1 MMEESLVTQ
10 VTRYLKSQRR
20 RKIGYQIL
28 TCMASVVVF
37 CTVYALI
44 LPAIT
49 ISNELTCALE
59 QHEHNENCYTMA
71 PAAAQPE
78 LICDTTELPGLVLH
92 THNQFCYDNDDH
104 LICTL
109 TEREAHTHGRSC
121 YQEHLNLI
129 CNEVQ
134 VMGHAH
140 TSACYAKERGELVC
154 TEEEGAGAH
163 THTDGCLSVTEKEVL
178 SCGKTEEPAHTHD
191 ESCYTTRTKETL
203 VCGEREESAHTHG
216 SSCYTTTTS
225 RTLVCTESEGPDE
238 VDEEGNVI
246 SSGHSHSAGCY
257 ETEEETSLTC
267 TQEETA
273 GHSHSAGCYE
283 TEEETVLSCTLREST
298 GHSHDESCYKTE
310 TETTVLCGQEEGA
323 GHVHGDSCYEWTE
336 RLTCTEEES
345 PAGHIHGDECYE
357 TETVLACRQMEM
369 EEHVHGEGCY
379 NEEGE
384 LTCTRREISSHQ
396 HTADC
401 VFIPESTGEEV
412 LTLTCGLEEHIHNE
426 TCYVD
431 IVPPEDQ
438 EFFCGFPAHTHTEEC
453 YFEDGVTL
461 RCTVPEHIHTEECR
475 EPPMPEEPKY
485 TGAEGV
491 ELDNEFT
498 YEDDAFLVT
507 FHITGY
513 APLLYDEE
521 PIVMEDNSFYSA
533 GPLSEEPAGPV
544 GGTETAGEAEPA
556 PEAVPDPVEEPEA
569 SDEAAE
575 YEDGGADDS
584 FGGFAGDEGFTF
596 AGDPTEGAVPLNPE
610 DVTFTVE
617 TLSEDSREYRRMA
630 SHAEEYNDNAELPML
645 EVLTFSAEIDG
656 QELDLSG
663 CTVEVEITLSELL
676 VEYLNSYSESQA
688 MAIPEDGV
696 FDEGVESAGESGGD
710 SEDSGFLLMTYSVE
724 RGSDEVNEIGAVNTA
739 EESRVSGRMG
749 ANDENKVV
757 IALLPRIY
765 PNYSIEFYANLD
777 RPAVGGKPEG
787 ASVKMMF
794 IDTSTAGNGGA
805 GPVMPQNGVAPATTN
820 MWIDA
825 DGNVLFNEELTE
837 IYKTKEKLIFNPLV
851 ETTEEQL
858 TVQRLNALRENPH
871 YKVTELWV
879 LQPDGDPENAE
890 DWEVYPEDRLDALR
904 FTNNPKAADA
914 NENIIL
920 IQQEGEK
927 HTILRLIYEP
937 TSHTKDYAAVFY
949 DYDVTGGVQSGNTVE
964 VYRQGINSEAN
975 YAENKSAKLG
985 FGNGEGVLG
994 TGLGAESWGGNTFNK
1009 ANSSNANACTF
1020 GLVEGIGAGDTL
1032 IFNSKINA
1040 PALFGDA
1047 AAEGKETIKG
1057 HSLRFKQEGDT
1068 YTLSAVTGTGASGL
1082 DKFGA
1087 PRLNWDKTKWIFS
1100 NNFWPLDGVQGTDP
1114 HFGDNDPAYSTTVQG
1129 VSDNKTLPASDDGG
1143 KHNAYFG
1150 MNFAVEFNL
1159 EKEYMGPLEY
1169 YFYGDDDMWVFLDG
1183 KLICDIG
1190 GVHSAVGE
1198 YVDLWDYIP
1207 GGREGHEAGPYT
1219 LYFYY
1224 TERGASGSTC
1234 WMQFTLPNVVHI
1246 PVLTPPDE
1254 NARPLRIEKE
1264 VTGVNAP
1271 DPSFEYTFSIQ
1282 LTGNLD
1288 NSLINNFGGAIFD
1301 PHSENPEAPIAE
1313 VNDINCDTPVEFKLK
1328 AGQYFEIYGG
1338 LPPYAGYIVKELKP
1352 DLSEEILATW
1362 RPSVDT
1368 ILDGGT
1374 PSTEAGPDA
1383 SGTIGKHKV
1392 VLRYTNAFTYELPET
1407 GGNGT
1412 LLYTL
1417 TGALLPAVTG
1427 GLWYR
1432 KRKSKGEGAVD

>member
-1 MMEESLVTQ
+1 MEESLVTQ

-49 ISNELTCALE
+49 ISNELTCGLE
-59 QHEHNENCYTMA
+59 QHEHDESCYTMA

-78 LICDTTELPGLVLH
+78 LICDTTELPGLALH
-92 THNQFCYDNDDH
+92 THNQFCYDNDNH

-129 CNEVQ
+129 CDEVQ

-154 TEEEGAGAH
+154 TEEEGTGAH

-216 SSCYTTTTS
+216 GSCYTTKTS

-246 SSGHSHSAGCY
+246 SSGHSHSGGCY

-267 TQEETA
+267 TEEETA

-283 TEEETVLSCTLREST
+283 SEEETVLSCTLRESE
-298 GHSHDESCYKTE
+298 GHSHDGSCYKTE

-323 GHVHGDSCYEWTE
+323 GHVHGDSCFEWSE
-336 RLTCTEEES
+336 RLTCTEEEH

-369 EEHVHGEGCY
+369 EEHVHGESCY
-379 NEEGE
+379 DEEGE

-401 VFIPESTGEEV
+401 VFTPESTGEEV

-426 TCYVD
+426 VCYVD

-438 EFFCGFPAHTHTEEC
+438 EFFCGFPAHTHVEEC

-475 EPPMPEEPKY
+475 EPPAPEEPKY

-498 YEDDAFLVT
+498 YEDDAFLVR

-521 PIVMEDNSFYSA
+521 PITMEDDSFYSA
-533 GPLSEEPAGPV
+533 GPLSEEPAEPAGETEPV
-544 GGTETAGEAEPA
+544 GETGPEAET
-556 PEAVPDPVEEPEA
+556 VPDPVEKPET

-575 YEDGGADDS
+575 YGDGEADDS

-596 AGDPTEGAVPLNPE
+596 AGDAADGVVLLNPE
-610 DVTFTVE
+610 DVVFTVE
-617 TLSEDSREYRRMA
+617 TLSEDSREYQRMA
-630 SHAEEYNDNAELPML
+630 SHAEEYGDNEELPML

-676 VEYLNSYSESQA
+676 VEYLESYGESQA

-696 FDEGVESAGESGGD
+696 FDEPAFDEGGET
-710 SEDSGFLLMTYSVE
+710 SEAASFTLMAYTVRDGE
-724 RGSDEVNEIGAVNTA
+724 LNEIGSADTSKETSTA
-739 EESRVSGRMG
+739 GELSRNSG
-749 ANDENKVV
+749 NKVA
-757 IALLPRIY
+757 IALLPKVFPLY
-765 PNYSIEFYANLD
+765 TVQYYANLD
-777 RPAVGGKPEG
+777 RPAVGERPDGGDEALP
-787 ASVKMMF
+787 F
-794 IDTSTAGNGGA
+794 IDTSKETGKGKLPANGELDTNGGII
-805 GPVMPQNGVAPATTN
+805 VKEL
-820 MWIDA
+820 WINS
-825 DGNVLFNEELTE
+825 GGTVIFEPELTPVYQPE
-837 IYKTKEKLIFNPLV
+837 EFRFNPKL
-851 ETTEEQL
+851 EGDESTRL
-858 TVQRLNALRENPH
+858 TVDSLDALTKAKNDH
-871 YKVTELWV
+871 YTLAGMQVF
-879 LQPDGDPENAE
+879 QPGPGRDPENEE
-890 DWEVYPEDRLDALR
+890 DWSEPYSLEQLKNLR
-904 FTNNPKAADA
+904 FTNNDQGTGD
-914 NENIIL
+914 NVVL
-920 IQQEGEK
+920 LQELEDGSK
-927 HTILRLIYEP
+927 TILRLIYDP
-937 TSHTKDYAAVFY
+937 VSDMYNNDVTLF
-949 DYDVTGGVQSGNTVE
+949 DYDITDGSAEGTNPIRVKAKEKGINHPSNYTGSGTKFAFGNTNT
-964 VYRQGINSEAN
+964 GS
-975 YAENKSAKLG
+975 
-985 FGNGEGVLG
+985 
-994 TGLGAESWGGNTFNK
+994 GLGDLQWNGNFLNK
-1009 ANSSNANACTF
+1009 GNYTGTWKDPHFIGYQKCTF
-1020 GLVEGIGAGDTL
+1020 GLVQKQLGDDGLPKFSGGI
-1032 IFNSKINA
+1032 SA
-1040 PALFGDA
+1040 PDLFS
-1047 AAEGKETIKG
+1047 GKDVTSETDRVIGKYIVSG
-1057 HSLRFKQEGDT
+1057 HDLQFIQQGDT
-1068 YTLSAVTGTGASGL
+1068 YTLTEVTGTAAAGLESFGRASGL
-1082 DKFGA
+1082 WTNHFWPMDGLSTGGKDLPFGEVSGSIVNGESGNV
-1087 PRLNWDKTKWIFS
+1087 PFTQSDNGKDH
-1100 NNFWPLDGVQGTDP
+1100 NNF
-1114 HFGDNDPAYSTTVQG
+1114 
-1129 VSDNKTLPASDDGG
+1129 
-1143 KHNAYFG
+1143 FG
-1150 MNFAVEFNL
+1150 MKFEVKFTLAE
-1159 EKEYMGPLEY
+1159 EYIGPLEY
-1169 YFYGDDDMWVFLDG
+1169 FFYGDDDMWVFLDG
-1183 KLICDIG
+1183 KLVCDIG
-1190 GVHSAVGE
+1190 GVHSSVGE
-1198 YVDLWDYIP
+1198 YVDLWDYIE
-1207 GGREGHEAGPYT
+1207 GGRENHHAETHT
-1219 LYFYY
+1219 LSFFY

-1234 WMQFTLPNVVHI
+1234 WMQYTLPNATNV
-1246 PVLTPPDE
+1246 PQFDKPDTSD
-1254 NARPLRIEKE
+1254 RPLRIEKYVE
-1264 VTGVNAP
+1264 GPESLRP
-1271 DPSFEYTFSIQ
+1271 DPTQEYKFTISFENVQSNNIQAVRFEMGNPDLIKEQVEINGTGSTTFCLRANECIEFIGLPSHARYTITEDTS
-1282 LTGNLD
+1282 GLD
-1288 NSLINNFGGAIFD
+1288 GCKVSATVTSDGT
-1301 PHSENPEAPIAE
+1301 E
-1313 VNDINCDTPVEFKLK
+1313 VGSFQNEPVV
-1328 AGQYFEIYGG
+1328 GG
-1338 LPPYAGYIVKELKP
+1338 LGVGQ
-1352 DLSEEILATW
+1352 T
-1362 RPSVDT
+1362 
-1368 ILDGGT
+1368 
-1374 PSTEAGPDA
+1374 
-1383 SGTIGKHKV
+1383 V
-1392 VLRYTNAFTYELPET
+1392 VAFTNGFNFELPET